1 MRVFAIIK
9 SNILY
14 NFAAVLS
21 NVGKAFKKKT
31 AQKKLMRKNFLVIL
45 LNMCYNSI
53 HFEIYSNIQERLWH
67 TKCC

>member
-31 AQKKLMRKNFLVIL
+31 AQKKLMRIKFP
-45 LNMCYNSI
+45 C
-53 HFEIYSNIQERLWH
+53 NI
-67 TKCC
+67 T